1 MLGVSEREVDFPT
14 HLGFVKMFIL
24 VQTSGLCLLEHNE
37 TATEN
42 ENNIEKRK
50 STKITADLFV
60 QFPKWNGIVYPPHSD
75 SYTNFLLLFISPQ

>member
-24 VQTSGLCLLEHNE
+24 VQTSVFCLLEHNE

-42 ENNIEKRK
+42 ENNIEKEEVNKNHRWPFCPV
-50 STKITADLFV
+50 S
-60 QFPKWNGIVYPPHSD
+60 QMKWNCLS
-75 SYTNFLLLFISPQ
+75 TTFWLLH

>member
-24 VQTSGLCLLEHNE
+24 VQTSVFCLLEHNE

-42 ENNIEKRK
+42 ENNIEKEEVNKNHR
-50 STKITADLFV
+50 
-60 QFPKWNGIVYPPHSD
+60 
-75 SYTNFLLLFISPQ
+75 